1 MRLMKI
7 FARAASNSIRG
18 GISGEE
24 VEEGIMLKVS
34 SRTLV
39 SAAAILCCASIAA
52 LPARAADTTQSE
64 TIVVNGQTPE
74 RLQQFVERV
83 SANSAMSDQLARW
96 DTSICTS
103 LAGLP
108 RRQAEFVADR
118 IAQRAMAVGLQPGAP
133 GCQANVSVIFT
144 SNSDEVAQRM
154 FEQDRQMFAYYQE
167 TNVATLGQA
176 AFNEFLHSDA
186 PVRWWHVS
194 HTVGADGIALS
205 GDASAGGISNAP
217 VQRASGTRLRSE
229 TREDMRRAI
238 IIVDA
243 RRVGDAQLAALADY
257 ISMVA
262 LAPIDPSVNTSGFP
276 SVLNLFASSG
286 ERPTEMTQWDRA
298 YLDGLYK
305 TTRNA
310 TNTAAQ
316 EREIA
321 RRMGGATTP

>member
-1 MRLMKI
+1 
-7 FARAASNSIRG
+7 
-18 GISGEE
+18 
-24 VEEGIMLKVS
+24 MLKLS
-34 SRTLV
+34 SRTLIT
-39 SAAAILCCASIAA
+39 AAAALCCASLAIA
-52 LPARAADTTQSE
+52 PAHAAEATDSDPI
-64 TIVVNGQTPE
+64 IVTGQPVE
-74 RLQQFVERV
+74 RLEQFVDRV
-83 SANSAMSDQLARW
+83 SVASPMADQLPRW

-118 IAQRAMAVGLQPGAP
+118 IARRAMAVGVQPGEP

-144 SNSDEVAQRM
+144 QNGDEVAQRM

-167 TNVATLGQA
+167 TNVSTLGQA
-176 AFNEFLHSDA
+176 AFNDTFLRSSA

-194 HTVGADGIALS
+194 HTMTADGLS
-205 GDASAGGISNAP
+205 LAGDASQGGMSNAP

-229 TREDMRRAI
+229 TREDLRRAI

-243 RRVGDAQLAALADY
+243 RRVGGVQLAALADY

-262 LAPIDPSVNTSGFP
+262 LAQVDPGANTSGFP
-276 SVLNLFASSG
+276 SILNLFAQSG
-286 ERPTEMTQWDRA
+286 GEPLTEMTVWDLA
-298 YLDGLYK
+298 YLDGLYH

-310 TNTAAQ
+310 ANAQQQ

-321 RRMGGATTP
+321 RRMSGAETTP